1 MQATWERQIKTGAMD
16 SRKYKSRGGVGA
28 IRCKNGTAD
37 VIPGDPLNTFRCSNV
52 RIPQGQRLRNPP
64 RAVSTDMNL
73 HIGGLL

>member
-1 MQATWERQIKTGAMD
+1 MDTHVHCFHSPDKHSKMQATWERQIKTGAMD

-52 RIPQGQRLRNPP
+52 RIPQ
-64 RAVSTDMNL
+64 
-73 HIGGLL
+73 